1 MARPIALQLYTV
13 REELKRDFWGVVRQV
28 AEMGYEGVQISGF
41 DFDAENTPARL
52 KQFLD
57 EVGLQSAGRHVN
69 LERLE
74 RDLEGVFAESQALKD
89 PYIVCPFLPEH
100 RRRTVDDWRATA
112 ELFNRIGAACRDRGF
127 IFGYHNHAFEFEEFD
142 GRRGLDILIE
152 ETDPELVTFEI
163 DTYWVQY
170 GGGDPVD
177 YIRRCAG
184 RVPLVHL
191 KDMTGDERRFFAEV
205 GEGIL
210 DWDAILPACEEAGV
224 QWYIVEQDRCER
236 STLESVRISLEN
248 LRRMLAR
255 L

>member
-1 MARPIALQLYTV
+1 MAPPIALQLYTL

-41 DFDAENTPARL
+41 EFDAENTPERL
-52 KQFLD
+52 KRFLD
-57 EVGLQSAGRHVN
+57 EVGLQSAGRHVA
-69 LERLE
+69 LSRLE
-74 RDLEGVFAESQALKD
+74 GDLETVFAESQALKD
-89 PYIVCPFLPEH
+89 PYIICPFLPEE
-100 RRRTVDDWRATA
+100 RRRTAEDWKRTA
-112 ELFNRIGAACRDRGF
+112 ELFNRLGALCKDRGF
-127 IFGYHNHAFEFEEFD
+127 IFGYHNHAFEFQSFE

-152 ETDPELVTFEI
+152 ETDPNLVTFEI

-170 GGGDPVD
+170 GGGDPVE

-184 RVPLVHL
+184 RIPLVHL

-210 DWDAILPACEEAGV
+210 DWKSILPACEEAGV

-236 STLESVRISLEN
+236 PPLESVRISLQN
-248 LRRMLAR
+248 LRHMLAGM
-255 L
+255 